1 MIYLFHW
8 NKLTMERNKTL
19 NFQQQNSVVHA
30 EEMALNQVILQTDA
44 HIVVVM
50 VE

>member
-1 MIYLFHW
+1 MEK
-8 NKLTMERNKTL
+8 NKIL
-19 NFQQQNSVVHA
+19 NSQQQNSVEHA
-30 EEMALNQVILQTDA
+30 EEMDPNQAILLTGA

>member
-1 MIYLFHW
+1 
-8 NKLTMERNKTL
+8 MEKNKTL
-19 NFQQQNSVVHA
+19 NFQQQNSVEHVKV
-30 EEMALNQVILQTDA
+30 MDLNQAIPQTDA

>member
-1 MIYLFHW
+1 
-8 NKLTMERNKTL
+8 MERNKIL
-19 NFQQQNSVVHA
+19 NLQQQNSVRHA
-30 EEMALNQVILQTDA
+30 EEMDLNQGILLTGA

>member
-1 MIYLFHW
+1 
-8 NKLTMERNKTL
+8 MERNKIL
-19 NFQQQNSVVHA
+19 SFQQQNSVVHA
-30 EEMALNQVILQTDA
+30 EEMDLNQAIPLTGA

>member
-1 MIYLFHW
+1 
-8 NKLTMERNKTL
+8 MERNKTL
-19 NFQQQNSVVHA
+19 NFQQQNSAVHA
-30 EEMALNQVILQTDA
+30 EEMDLNQAILLKGA